1 MGKFMKR
8 NLVVYKGELAIV
20 LDVIELKEWPFD
32 IFYKIQSSLYG
43 EIEVLESDLSVP
55 YLED

>member
-1 MGKFMKR
+1 MKR

>member
-1 MGKFMKR
+1 MKR
-8 NLVVYKGELAIV
+8 NLVVYKRELAIV

-32 IFYKIQSSLYG
+32 IFYKIQSSPYG
-43 EIEVLESDLSVP
+43 EIEVFESDLSVP